1 MKQKKPVYQQTFDYL
16 VTDYEWDGIRE
27 CLVEKPVKRDL
38 FEEIQS
44 NKDCALDVI
53 LDKFGGYPPIQDGK
67 VPIEGIVDLDET
79 ERGNDLLKMASL
91 IDTAEMYR
99 EKYNL
104 PLSMSVSEIY
114 AAIENTAAEVKEIV
128 DNSLTDLVEEKTTD
142 KVEEKTTVKVEEKK
156 NEKKENVEESK

>member
-1 MKQKKPVYQQTFDYL
+1 MKKNKPVYQQTFDYL
-16 VTDYEWDGIRE
+16 VTDYEWDGVRE

-53 LDKFGGYPPIQDGK
+53 FDKFGGYPPIQDGR
-67 VPIEGIVDLDET
+67 VPVQGIVDLDET
-79 ERGNDLLKMASL
+79 ERGNDLLKIASL

-114 AAIENTAAEVKEIV
+114 AAIEKTAAEVKEIV
-128 DNSLTDLVEEKTTD
+128 DKDLSTEN
-142 KVEEKTTVKVEEKK
+142 VEEKK
-156 NEKKENVEESK
+156 NEKKENVEESKQA

>member
-16 VTDYEWDGIRE
+16 VTDYEWDGVRE

-53 LDKFGGYPPIQDGK
+53 LDKFGGYPPVQDGK
-67 VPIEGIVDLDET
+67 VPINGIVDLDET

-114 AAIENTAAEVKEIV
+114 EAIERTAVEVKEIV
-128 DNSLTDLVEEKTTD
+128 DKDLSTE
-142 KVEEKTTVKVEEKK
+142 KVEEKK
-156 NEKKENVEESK
+156 DEKKETIKESK

>member
-1 MKQKKPVYQQTFDYL
+1 MKQKTPVYQQTFDYL
-16 VTDYEWDGIRE
+16 VTDYEWDGVRE

-44 NKDCALDVI
+44 NKDCALDLI
-53 LDKFGGYPPIQDGK
+53 LDKFGGYPPVQDGR
-67 VPIEGIVDLDET
+67 VPVQGIVDLDET

-114 AAIENTAAEVKEIV
+114 AAIEKTAAEVKEIV
-128 DNSLTDLVEEKTTD
+128 DKDLSIE
-142 KVEEKTTVKVEEKK
+142 KVEEKN

>member
-16 VTDYEWDGIRE
+16 VTDYEWDGVRE

-114 AAIENTAAEVKEIV
+114 AAIEKTAAEVKEIV
-128 DNSLTDLVEEKTTD
+128 DNSLTD
-142 KVEEKTTVKVEEKK
+142 KVEEEPTKKVEEKK
-156 NEKKENVEESK
+156 DEEKEIVKESK

>member
-53 LDKFGGYPPIQDGK
+53 LDKFGGYPPVQDGR
-67 VPIEGIVDLDET
+67 VPVEGIVDLDEC

-99 EKYNL
+99 DKYNL
-104 PLSMSVSEIY
+104 PLSMSVSDIY
-114 AAIENTAAEVKEIV
+114 DAIDKLAVEMKEFY
-128 DNSLTDLVEEKTTD
+128 DNSLTENVKEKPVE
-142 KVEEKTTVKVEEKK
+142 KVEEKK
-156 NEKKENVEESK
+156 NEKKEIVKESK

>member
-53 LDKFGGYPPIQDGK
+53 LDKFGGYPPVQDGR
-67 VPIEGIVDLDET
+67 VPVQGIVDLDEC

-104 PLSMSVSEIY
+104 PLSMSVTEVY
-114 AAIENTAAEVKEIV
+114 DAIDKLAVEMKEFY
-128 DNSLTDLVEEKTTD
+128 DNSLTENVKEKSVE
-142 KVEEKTTVKVEEKK
+142 KVEEKK
-156 NEKKENVEESK
+156 NETKENVEESK

>member
-16 VTDYEWDGIRE
+16 VTDYEWDGVRE

-44 NKDCALDVI
+44 NKDCALDII
-53 LDKFGGYPPIQDGK
+53 LDKFGGYPPVQDGK
-67 VPIEGIVDLDET
+67 VPIQGIVDLDET

-114 AAIENTAAEVKEIV
+114 AAIEKTAAEVKEIV
-128 DNSLTDLVEEKTTD
+128 DNSLAD
-142 KVEEKTTVKVEEKK
+142 KVEEKPTVKVEEKK

>member
-1 MKQKKPVYQQTFDYL
+1 MKQKKPVYQQKFDYL
-16 VTDYEWDGIRE
+16 VTDYEWDGVRE

-44 NKDCALDVI
+44 NKDCALDII
-53 LDKFGGYPPIQDGK
+53 LDKFGGYPPVQDGK
-67 VPIEGIVDLDET
+67 VPISGIVDLDET

-114 AAIENTAAEVKEIV
+114 DAIEKTAVEVKEIV
-128 DNSLTDLVEEKTTD
+128 DNSLTDKVKEKPTN
-142 KVEEKTTVKVEEKK
+142 KVEEEK
-156 NEKKENVEESK
+156 NDKKENVEESK

>member
-16 VTDYEWDGIRE
+16 VTDYEWDGVRE

-114 AAIENTAAEVKEIV
+114 AAIEKTAVEVKEIV
-128 DNSLTDLVEEKTTD
+128 DNSLTD
-142 KVEEKTTVKVEEKK
+142 KVEEKPIVNVEEKK
-156 NEKKENVEESK
+156 NEKKENDEKSK

>member
-1 MKQKKPVYQQTFDYL
+1 MQKKPVYQQTFDYL
-16 VTDYEWDGIRE
+16 VTDYEWDGVRE

-53 LDKFGGYPPIQDGK
+53 LDKFGGYPPVLDGK
-67 VPIEGIVDLDET
+67 VPIEGIVDLDEV

-114 AAIENTAAEVKEIV
+114 EAIEKTAVEVKEIV
-128 DNSLTDLVEEKTTD
+128 DKGLSTE
-142 KVEEKTTVKVEEKK
+142 KVEEKK
-156 NEKKENVEESK
+156 DDKKEIVEEIK

>member
-1 MKQKKPVYQQTFDYL
+1 MKQKIPVYQQTFDYL
-16 VTDYEWDGIRE
+16 VTDYEWDGVRE

-53 LDKFGGYPPIQDGK
+53 LDKFGGYPPVQDGK

-114 AAIENTAAEVKEIV
+114 SAIERTAVEVKEIV
-128 DNSLTDLVEEKTTD
+128 DKDLSTEN
-142 KVEEKTTVKVEEKK
+142 VEEKK
-156 NEKKENVEESK
+156 NEKKENVEESQQA

>member
-1 MKQKKPVYQQTFDYL
+1 MKQKTPVYQQTFDYL
-16 VTDYEWDGIRE
+16 VTDYEWDGVRE

-44 NKDCALDVI
+44 NKDCALDII
-53 LDKFGGYPPIQDGK
+53 LDKFGGYPPVQDGRIP
-67 VPIEGIVDLDET
+67 VQGIVDLDES

-114 AAIENTAAEVKEIV
+114 AAIEKTAAEVKEIV
-128 DNSLTDLVEEKTTD
+128 DKDLSIE
-142 KVEEKTTVKVEEKK
+142 KVEEKN

>member
-16 VTDYEWDGIRE
+16 VTDYEWDGVRE

-53 LDKFGGYPPIQDGK
+53 LDKFGGYPPVQDGK

-114 AAIENTAAEVKEIV
+114 EAIEKTAVEVKEIV
-128 DNSLTDLVEEKTTD
+128 DNSLTENVKEKSVE
-142 KVEEKTTVKVEEKK
+142 KVEEKK

>member
-27 CLVEKPVKRDL
+27 CLVEKPVKRDI

-44 NKDCALDVI
+44 NRDCALDVI
-53 LDKFGGYPPIQDGK
+53 LDKFGGYPPVQDCK
-67 VPIEGIVDLDET
+67 VPIQGIVDLDET

-114 AAIENTAAEVKEIV
+114 AAIEKTAVEVKEIV
-128 DNSLTDLVEEKTTD
+128 DNSLTEKV
-142 KVEEKTTVKVEEKK
+142 KEKPAEKVEEKK
-156 NEKKENVEESK
+156 DEKKENVEDSKQA

>member
-16 VTDYEWDGIRE
+16 VTDYEWDGVRE

-67 VPIEGIVDLDET
+67 VLIQGIVDLDEI
-79 ERGNDLLKMASL
+79 ERSNDLLKMASL

-114 AAIENTAAEVKEIV
+114 DAIEKTAVEVKEIV
-128 DNSLTDLVEEKTTD
+128 DNSLID
-142 KVEEKTTVKVEEKK
+142 KVEEKPTEKVEEKK
-156 NEKKENVEESK
+156 YEKKENVEESK

>member
-1 MKQKKPVYQQTFDYL
+1 MQKKPVYQQTFDYL
-16 VTDYEWDGIRE
+16 VTDYEWDGVRE
-27 CLVEKPVKRDL
+27 CLVEKLVKRDL

-114 AAIENTAAEVKEIV
+114 DAIEKTAVEVKEIV
-128 DNSLTDLVEEKTTD
+128 DKDLS
-142 KVEEKTTVKVEEKK
+142 TVKVEEK
-156 NEKKENVEESK
+156 NDEKKEIVEESKQA

>member
-16 VTDYEWDGIRE
+16 VTDYEWDGVRE
-27 CLVEKPVKRDL
+27 CLVEKSVKRDL

-44 NKDCALDVI
+44 NKDCALDII

-67 VPIEGIVDLDET
+67 VPIPGIVDLDET

-114 AAIENTAAEVKEIV
+114 AAIEKTAAEVKEVV
-128 DNSLTDLVEEKTTD
+128 DKSLSAETVEEKS
-142 KVEEKTTVKVEEKK
+142 
-156 NEKKENVEESK
+156 NEKKETVEESKQA

>member
-1 MKQKKPVYQQTFDYL
+1 MKQKPVYQQTFDYL
-16 VTDYEWDGIRE
+16 VTDYEWDGVRE

-44 NKDCALDVI
+44 NKDCALDII
-53 LDKFGGYPPIQDGK
+53 LDKFGGYPPVQDGK

-114 AAIENTAAEVKEIV
+114 AAIEKTAVEVKEIV
-128 DNSLTDLVEEKTTD
+128 DNSLTE
-142 KVEEKTTVKVEEKK
+142 KVEEKSTEKVEEKK
-156 NEKKENVEESK
+156 NEKKEIVEESK

>member
-1 MKQKKPVYQQTFDYL
+1 MKQKNPVYQQTFDYL
-16 VTDYEWDGIRE
+16 VTDYEWDAVRD
-27 CLVEKPVKRDL
+27 CLVEISVKRDL

-44 NKDCALDVI
+44 NKDCALDII
-53 LDKFGGYPPIQDGK
+53 LDKFGGYPPIHDGK

-104 PLSMSVSEIY
+104 PLSMSVSDIY
-114 AAIENTAAEVKEIV
+114 AAIEKTAAEVKEIV
-128 DNSLTDLVEEKTTD
+128 DKDLSTE
-142 KVEEKTTVKVEEKK
+142 KVEEKK
-156 NEKKENVEESK
+156 DEKKENVEESK

>member
-1 MKQKKPVYQQTFDYL
+1 MFANIFLEDAMKQKKPVYQQTFDYL
-16 VTDYEWDGIRE
+16 VTDYEWDGVRE

-44 NKDCALDVI
+44 YKDCALDVI
-53 LDKFGGYPPIQDGK
+53 LDKFGGYPPLQDGK
-67 VPIEGIVDLDET
+67 VPIEGIVDFDET

-114 AAIENTAAEVKEIV
+114 AAIEKTAVEVKEIV
-128 DNSLTDLVEEKTTD
+128 DKDLSTA
-142 KVEEKTTVKVEEKK
+142 KVEEKK
-156 NEKKENVEESK
+156 DEKKEIVEESK

>member
-1 MKQKKPVYQQTFDYL
+1 MKEKKPVYQQTFDYL
-16 VTDYEWDGIRE
+16 VADYEWDGVRE
-27 CLVEKPVKRDL
+27 CLVEKSVKRDL

-44 NKDCALDVI
+44 NKECALDVI

-67 VPIEGIVDLDET
+67 VPIEGIVDLDEN

-114 AAIENTAAEVKEIV
+114 EAIERTAVEVKEIV
-128 DNSLTDLVEEKTTD
+128 DNSLTE
-142 KVEEKTTVKVEEKK
+142 KVEEKPTEKVEEKK
-156 NEKKENVEESK
+156 DEKKENVEESK

>member
-1 MKQKKPVYQQTFDYL
+1 MKQKTPVFQQTFDYL
-16 VTDYEWDGIRE
+16 VTDYEWDGVRE
-27 CLVEKPVKRDL
+27 CLVEKSVKRDL

-44 NKDCALDVI
+44 NKECALDVI

-79 ERGNDLLKMASL
+79 ERGNDLLKVASL

-104 PLSMSVSEIY
+104 PMSMSVSEIY
-114 AAIENTAAEVKEIV
+114 EAIERTAVEVKEIV
-128 DNSLTDLVEEKTTD
+128 DNSLTENVEEKPTD
-142 KVEEKTTVKVEEKK
+142 KVEVKED
-156 NEKKENVEESK
+156 EKKENVEESK

>member
-1 MKQKKPVYQQTFDYL
+1 MKQTKPVYQQTFDYL
-16 VTDYEWDGIRE
+16 VTDYEWDGVRE

-53 LDKFGGYPPIQDGK
+53 LDKFGGYPPVQDGR
-67 VPIEGIVDLDET
+67 VAVQGIVDLDEC

-104 PLSMSVSEIY
+104 PMSMSVSEIY
-114 AAIENTAAEVKEIV
+114 DAIDKLAVEMKEFY
-128 DNSLTDLVEEKTTD
+128 DNSLTENVKEKSVE
-142 KVEEKTTVKVEEKK
+142 KVEEKK

>member
-16 VTDYEWDGIRE
+16 VTDYEWDGVRE
-27 CLVEKPVKRDL
+27 CLVEKPDKRDL

-53 LDKFGGYPPIQDGK
+53 LDKFGGYPPVQDGK
-67 VPIEGIVDLDET
+67 VPIEGIVDLDEV

-114 AAIENTAAEVKEIV
+114 EAIEKTAVEVKEIV
-128 DNSLTDLVEEKTTD
+128 DKGLSTEN
-142 KVEEKTTVKVEEKK
+142 VEEKK
-156 NEKKENVEESK
+156 DEKKENVQESKQA

>member
-1 MKQKKPVYQQTFDYL
+1 MKQEKPVYQQTFDYL
-16 VTDYEWDGIRE
+16 FTDYEWDGVRE

-53 LDKFGGYPPIQDGK
+53 LDKFGGYPPVQDGR
-67 VPIEGIVDLDET
+67 VPVQGIVDLDDT

-114 AAIENTAAEVKEIV
+114 AAIERTAVEVKEIV
-128 DNSLTDLVEEKTTD
+128 DNSLSTE
-142 KVEEKTTVKVEEKK
+142 KVEDNK

>member
-1 MKQKKPVYQQTFDYL
+1 MKQKKPVYQQTFDYF
-16 VTDYEWDGIRE
+16 VTDYEWDGVRE

-53 LDKFGGYPPIQDGK
+53 LDKFGGYPPVQDGR
-67 VPIEGIVDLDET
+67 VPVQGIVDLDAT

-91 IDTAEMYR
+91 MDIAEMYR
-99 EKYNL
+99 DKYNL

-114 AAIENTAAEVKEIV
+114 AAIEKSAAEVKEFL
-128 DNSLTDLVEEKTTD
+128 DNSLTD
-142 KVEEKTTVKVEEKK
+142 KVEVKSVVKVEENK

>member
-1 MKQKKPVYQQTFDYL
+1 MKQEKPVYQQTFDYF
-16 VTDYEWDGIRE
+16 VTDYEWDGVRE

-53 LDKFGGYPPIQDGK
+53 LDKFGGYPPVQDGR
-67 VPIEGIVDLDET
+67 VPVQGIVDLDEA

-114 AAIENTAAEVKEIV
+114 AVIEKTAVEVKEIV
-128 DNSLTDLVEEKTTD
+128 DKDLSTEN
-142 KVEEKTTVKVEEKK
+142 VEEKK

>member
-1 MKQKKPVYQQTFDYL
+1 MKQKTPVYQQTFDYL
-16 VTDYEWDGIRE
+16 VTDYEWDGVRE
-27 CLVEKPVKRDL
+27 CLVEKSVKRDL

-53 LDKFGGYPPIQDGK
+53 LDKFGGYPPIRDGK
-67 VPIEGIVDLDET
+67 VPIEGIVDLDES

-104 PLSMSVSEIY
+104 PLSMSVSGIY
-114 AAIENTAAEVKEIV
+114 AAIEKTAAEVKEIV
-128 DNSLTDLVEEKTTD
+128 DNSLTD
-142 KVEEKTTVKVEEKK
+142 KVEEKPAVKVEEKK

>member
-1 MKQKKPVYQQTFDYL
+1 MKEKKPVYQQTFDYL
-16 VTDYEWDGIRE
+16 VTDYEWDGVRE
-27 CLVEKPVKRDL
+27 CLVEKPDKRDL

-44 NKDCALDVI
+44 NKECALDVI
-53 LDKFGGYPPIQDGK
+53 LDKFGGYLPVQDGK

-79 ERGNDLLKMASL
+79 ERGNVLLKIASL

-114 AAIENTAAEVKEIV
+114 DAIEKSAVEVKEIV
-128 DNSLTDLVEEKTTD
+128 DKSLSTE
-142 KVEEKTTVKVEEKK
+142 KVEVK
-156 NEKKENVEESK
+156 NDEKKENVEESEQA

>member
-16 VTDYEWDGIRE
+16 VTDYEWDGVRE
-27 CLVEKPVKRDL
+27 CLVEKSVKRDL

-53 LDKFGGYPPIQDGK
+53 LDKFGGYPPVQDGK
-67 VPIEGIVDLDET
+67 VPIQGIVDFDET

-114 AAIENTAAEVKEIV
+114 AAIEKTAVEVKEFV
-128 DNSLTDLVEEKTTD
+128 DKDLSTE
-142 KVEEKTTVKVEEKK
+142 KVEEKK
-156 NEKKENVEESK
+156 NEKKENVEKSEQA

>member
-16 VTDYEWDGIRE
+16 VTDYEWDGVRE

-44 NKDCALDVI
+44 NKDCALDII
-53 LDKFGGYPPIQDGK
+53 LDKFGGYPPVQDGK
-67 VPIEGIVDLDET
+67 VPIEGIVDLDVT

-114 AAIENTAAEVKEIV
+114 AAIEKTAAEVKEIV
-128 DNSLTDLVEEKTTD
+128 DKDLSI
-142 KVEEKTTVKVEEKK
+142 VKVEEKK
-156 NEKKENVEESK
+156 NEKKEIVEESK

>member
-1 MKQKKPVYQQTFDYL
+1 MKQKKPVYQQSFDYL
-16 VTDYEWDGIRE
+16 VTDYEWDGVRE

-114 AAIENTAAEVKEIV
+114 AAIEKTAAEVKEIV
-128 DNSLTDLVEEKTTD
+128 DNSLTD

>member
-1 MKQKKPVYQQTFDYL
+1 MKQKTPVYQQTFDYL
-16 VTDYEWDGIRE
+16 VTDYEWDGVRE
-27 CLVEKPVKRDL
+27 CLVEKSAKRDL

-44 NKDCALDVI
+44 NKECALDVI

-104 PLSMSVSEIY
+104 PMSMSVSEIY
-114 AAIENTAAEVKEIV
+114 EAIERTAVEVKEIV
-128 DNSLTDLVEEKTTD
+128 DNSLMENVEEKPI
-142 KVEEKTTVKVEEKK
+142 EKVEEKK
-156 NEKKENVEESK
+156 DEKKKNVEESKQA

>member
-1 MKQKKPVYQQTFDYL
+1 MKQKKPVYQQTFDYF
-16 VTDYEWDGIRE
+16 VTDYEWDGVRE

-53 LDKFGGYPPIQDGK
+53 LDKFGGYPPVQDGK
-67 VPIEGIVDLDET
+67 VPINGIVDLDDT

-114 AAIENTAAEVKEIV
+114 AAIEKTAAEVKEIV
-128 DNSLTDLVEEKTTD
+128 DKDLSTKN
-142 KVEEKTTVKVEEKK
+142 VEEKK
-156 NEKKENVEESK
+156 DEKKEIVEESK

>member
-1 MKQKKPVYQQTFDYL
+1 MKQKTPVYQQTFDYL
-16 VTDYEWDGIRE
+16 VTDYEWDGVRE
-27 CLVEKPVKRDL
+27 CLVEKSAKRDL

-44 NKDCALDVI
+44 NKECALDVI

-114 AAIENTAAEVKEIV
+114 EAIEKTAVEVKEIV
-128 DNSLTDLVEEKTTD
+128 DKSLSAE
-142 KVEEKTTVKVEEKK
+142 KVEVKED
-156 NEKKENVEESK
+156 EKKENVEESEQA

>member
-1 MKQKKPVYQQTFDYL
+1 MKQKNPVYQQTFDYL
-16 VTDYEWDGIRE
+16 VPDYEWDGIRE

-44 NKDCALDVI
+44 NIDCALDVI
-53 LDKFGGYPPIQDGK
+53 LDKFGGYPPVQDGR
-67 VPIEGIVDLDET
+67 VPVQGIVDLDEC

-114 AAIENTAAEVKEIV
+114 DAIDKLAVEMKEFY
-128 DNSLTDLVEEKTTD
+128 DNSLTENVKEKSVE
-142 KVEEKTTVKVEEKK
+142 KVEEKK

>member
-1 MKQKKPVYQQTFDYL
+1 MKQKPVYQQTFDYL

-53 LDKFGGYPPIQDGK
+53 LDKFGGFPPVQDGR
-67 VPIEGIVDLDET
+67 VPVQGIVDLDEC

-104 PLSMSVSEIY
+104 PLSMSVTEVY
-114 AAIENTAAEVKEIV
+114 DAIDKLAVEMKEFY
-128 DNSLTDLVEEKTTD
+128 DNSLTENVKEKSVE
-142 KVEEKTTVKVEEKK
+142 KVEEKK

>member
-1 MKQKKPVYQQTFDYL
+1 MKQKKSVYQQTFDYL

-53 LDKFGGYPPIQDGK
+53 LDKFGGYPPVQDGR
-67 VPIEGIVDLDET
+67 VPVQGIVDLDET
-79 ERGNDLLKMASL
+79 ETCNDLLRMASL

-114 AAIENTAAEVKEIV
+114 DAIDKLSVEVKEFF
-128 DNSLTDLVEEKTTD
+128 D
-142 KVEEKTTVKVEEKK
+142 KELSNDKVEEKK

>member
-16 VTDYEWDGIRE
+16 VTDYEWDGVRE

-67 VPIEGIVDLDET
+67 VPIPGIVDLDET

-114 AAIENTAAEVKEIV
+114 DAIEKTAAEVKEIV
-128 DNSLTDLVEEKTTD
+128 DNSLTD
-142 KVEEKTTVKVEEKK
+142 KVEEKPTEKVEEKK